1 MITEFNTG
9 GSVGS
14 QKGGNGIVIL
24 AAVLILGYFG
34 YKYYE
39 KQKEKETQK

>member
-9 GSVGS
+9 GSGS

-24 AAVLILGYFG
+24 AALIIVGYLG

-39 KQKEKETQK
+39 SQQKEQETQK